1 MDIEKEVLRY
11 NNISE
16 CCVIG
21 IPDKYFGEAV
31 FLVCVTKKKDKKIEN
46 KLRNFLR
53 TRLANFQQPLGYDF
67 VQELPKNRMG
77 KIVKREVKK
86 IYLKKKLDLSKQI
99 RKILN

>member
-1 MDIEKEVLRY
+1 M
-11 NNISE
+11 
-16 CCVIG
+16 IG

-31 FLVCVTKKKDKKIEN
+31 FLVCVTKKKDKEIEN

-77 KIVKREVKK
+77 KIVKTEVKK

>member
-1 MDIEKEVLRY
+1 MLQ
-11 NNISE
+11 
-16 CCVIG
+16 
-21 IPDKYFGEAV
+21 
-31 FLVCVTKKKDKKIEN
+31 KKKDKEIEN

-67 VQELPKNRMG
+67 VPELPKNRMG